1 MRRYFVTGSTGFI
14 GREIVRQLLDRE
26 DTEWIKCLT
35 RGGRKDLIQHPK
47 IKYQIGDITTCQFQD
62 PDFNIIA
69 RFPTDLI
76 HGANEAND
84 TLQPDQMRYYYTI
97 VEGTERVMKWAAT
110 AGIKRSLLLSSGGV
124 VRDTIY
130 GRGKRQSER
139 ITDFYGQDFG
149 LGMDAK
155 IARIYATVGPES
167 PLNGQYAAG
176 LFIGQAMRDG
186 VIKYW
191 GGTSVRTY
199 IDISDCARWLLK
211 ILDDGPALKPVDVAG
226 DKTILISDLAQLVGD
241 VFRVPVVKIEGP
253 DRSDAYIPD
262 LTAATELGL
271 KYTLNLRQ
279 SLEIIREHY
288 KNTTDSKK

>member
-1 MRRYFVTGSTGFI
+1 MRRYFITGGTGFI
-14 GREIVRQLLDRE
+14 GREIVRQLLERE
-26 DTEWIKCLT
+26 DTESIHCLT
-35 RGGRKDLIQHPK
+35 RAEKPTSIRHTKLCYWH
-47 IKYQIGDITTCQFQD
+47 GDILDCKFSEM
-62 PDFNIIA
+62 FSY
-69 RFPTDLI
+69 TDVI

-110 AGIKRSLLLSSGGV
+110 KGIKRSILLSSGGV

-139 ITDFYGQDFG
+139 IVNFYGQEHE
-149 LGMDAK
+149 AK

-176 LFIGQAMRDG
+176 LFIGQALRDG

-199 IDISDCARWLLK
+199 IDITDCARWLLK

-226 DKTILISDLAQLVGD
+226 DKTILIADLAQLVGD
-241 VFRVPVVKIEGP
+241 VFKVPVVKVAGP

-262 LTAATELGL
+262 LTAAIELGL

-279 SLEIIREHY
+279 SLEVIREHY
-288 KNTTDSKK
+288 LRRNENTVVS